1 MRVDDEDEE
10 LVTVITQTAFEA
22 AGATLAQDTE
32 NELGEDTIAPP
43 QSPNTT
49 RLSK

>member
-10 LVTVITQTAFEA
+10 LVTVITQTAFEVV
-22 AGATLAQDTE
+22 GVTLAQSKE
-32 NELGEDTIAPP
+32 NEPGEDTPAPP

-49 RLSK
+49 